1 MPVISV
7 WDTLKSESQ
16 KYPWGSPHRP
26 TQLLSKRP
34 DRIWG
39 QHELVIK
46 SGHLPQ
52 GSFVYV
58 PGEKLCAATCMM
70 QDPGQAAFT

>member
-7 WDTLKSESQ
+7 WDILKSESQ
-16 KYPWGSPHRP
+16 KYPWGGPHCP
-26 TQLLSKRP
+26 SQLLSKRP
-34 DRIWG
+34 ARIWG
-39 QHELVIK
+39 QRELVIK

-58 PGEKLCAATCMM
+58 SGEKLCAATCMV
-70 QDPGQAAFT
+70 QDPGQTAFT